1 MKDITQVK
9 NINPKN
15 PENNNTPSQKVKT
28 EEIKPNVILGMSV
41 KRFLI
46 SSVITFFIIFLVILC
61 STVYLVKIT
70 ISQTLSPTFLFF
82 TTNSY
87 INSTFHDLLLAS
99 RNESRYK

>member
-28 EEIKPNVILGMSV
+28 EEIKSNVILGMSV

-46 SSVITFFIIFLVILC
+46 SSVITFFYNIFSDIMFN
-61 STVYLVKIT
+61 S
-70 ISQTLSPTFLFF
+70 ISC
-82 TTNSY
+82 
-87 INSTFHDLLLAS
+87 
-99 RNESRYK
+99 